1 MPFIKLRLSCFALT
15 LGSATVHAQWFPQFI
30 GNHLTGTTFG
40 VPGRNA
46 TYDYVIVGGGTA
58 GSVVAARLIEETNA
72 TVAVIEAGTF
82 YELSNG
88 NQSQVPYYSQQYAGL
103 NWQPHI
109 DWGMVS
115 EAQPV
120 SHVQLCGTLG

>member
-1 MPFIKLRLSCFALT
+1 MRAAKLQLAYAVLAILHPASQ
-15 LGSATVHAQWFPQFI
+15 AQWFPQYL

-58 GSVVAARLIEETNA
+58 GSVVAARLIEMTNA

-88 NQSQVPYYSQQYAGL
+88 NQSQVPYYSQQYSGL
-103 NWQPHI
+103 DWQPHI

-115 EAQPV
+115 DAQPV
-120 SHVQLCGTLG
+120 STTDERNIH

>member
-1 MPFIKLRLSCFALT
+1 MRRARSQLAYIVFAIWLT
-15 LGSATVHAQWFPQFI
+15 ATEAQWFPQYL

-46 TYDYVIVGGGTA
+46 TYDYVVIGGGTA
-58 GSVVAARLIEETNA
+58 GSVVAARLIEMTNA

-88 NQSQVPYYSQQYAGL
+88 NQSQVPYYSQQYSGL
-103 NWQPHI
+103 DWQPKI

-115 EAQPV
+115 DAQPV
-120 SHVQLCGTLG
+120 SHQ